1 MGNYDPIL
9 IKPLKFRG
17 VFGITWVLYK
27 RGFFSMLIF
36 TFLFATAVMLVTG
49 ALGLWNLNVFDRLG
63 SLDLNFGFR
72 GLSSAVPAP
81 SGPPAFPGDFR
92 SIFGAMLSGFAFT
105 MIADVISLANLLVLQ
120 PIYQGSVYTEMSH
133 RIYGGASS
141 LGKLLKRSGF
151 MLKRFFTTY
160 LCYWLAIMGFSFAVS
175 IVFMILFLF
184 VSVAA
189 AMSFI
194 ASAVS
199 VGFIITII
207 LFSVIFIAAML
218 IGPVMLSFVF
228 PAAVNENIKNFKAI
242 GRSFRLVGKR
252 FKRVIGA
259 NFLVIAI
266 VFIILFA
273 LLTAAVYYCTNG
285 FVGPFDTANFK
296 IMFYVIFGVEALISL
311 LLLPYGAALN
321 TVLYFDARVRTE
333 GEGWLNY
340 AKAEGTKTY
349 VPENETVYDEGA
361 IDESELPAPTN
372 DVSDDPINGEGE

>member
-1 MGNYDPIL
+1 
-9 IKPLKFRG
+9 
-17 VFGITWVLYK
+17 
-27 RGFFSMLIF
+27 
-36 TFLFATAVMLVTG
+36 
-49 ALGLWNLNVFDRLG
+49 
-63 SLDLNFGFR
+63 
-72 GLSSAVPAP
+72 
-81 SGPPAFPGDFR
+81 
-92 SIFGAMLSGFAFT
+92 
-105 MIADVISLANLLVLQ
+105 
-120 PIYQGSVYTEMSH
+120 
-133 RIYGGASS
+133 
-141 LGKLLKRSGF
+141 
-151 MLKRFFTTY
+151 
-160 LCYWLAIMGFSFAVS
+160 
-175 IVFMILFLF
+175 
-184 VSVAA
+184 
-189 AMSFI
+189 
-194 ASAVS
+194 
-199 VGFIITII
+199 
-207 LFSVIFIAAML
+207 ML

-361 IDESELPAPTN
+361 IDESELPAPKN
-372 DVSDDPINGEGE
+372 DVSDDPKNGEGE